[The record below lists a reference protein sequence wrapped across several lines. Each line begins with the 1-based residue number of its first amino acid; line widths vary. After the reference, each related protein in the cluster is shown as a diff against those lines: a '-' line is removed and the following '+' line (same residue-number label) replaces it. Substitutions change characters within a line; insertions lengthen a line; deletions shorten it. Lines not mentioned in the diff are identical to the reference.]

1 MHDAQ
6 DPLRSLFR
14 EAASAGQS
22 GAVLPPVSDIARRG
36 ERTRRRRI
44 VSVAAACLLVIGG
57 TGTAVATLLPHD
69 REPVLPATSPS
80 SAPPSPVA
88 TSQGPSAEPSSTAE
102 GMSRRPPQSTSTSPG
117 PPPAT
122 GTSATGP
129 SGAETSSL
137 PTTRPP
143 R

>member
-1 MHDAQ
+1 MHDTQ

-57 TGTAVATLLPHD
+57 TGTALATLLPHD
-69 REPVLPATSPS
+69 TQPVLPATSPS
-80 SAPPSPVA
+80 PGPPSPVP
-88 TSQGPSAEPSSTAE
+88 TSQGPSAEPSSTA
-102 GMSRRPPQSTSTSPG
+102 GMSRRPPQSTSTSTSPG

-122 GTSATGP
+122 GTS
-129 SGAETSSL
+129 GAQTSSL
-137 PTTRPP
+137 ATSRPP